1 MGSTRLA
8 ALASLVIATVA
19 VTMALAQPRRAPKPK
34 PKPPAAADAGDS
46 PAMDEAAPVGAAIGG
61 QDAGT
66 APSPVARPDV
76 GSAGSKGSPLN
87 PTASELTGTV
97 AVDAGAIDYDR
108 VLGDIAAL
116 RARVAA
122 VGDTLFHARIAV
134 LVETDDSHAKIGR
147 LSISLDDGV
156 VYMAPPNF
164 HASDMTAVYSHAV
177 APGRHAV
184 TVDVDRQD
192 DHNDAFRSSQKTRF
206 VVNVPKDEELTLE
219 VRVWDDS
226 TMGADFPTD
235 RSGRYELCVR
245 AKAVSKP
252 VRR

>member
-1 MGSTRLA
+1 MGSKRLG
-8 ALASLVIATVA
+8 ALASLVIATAA

-34 PKPPAAADAGDS
+34 SKPPVVTDAGDAPS
-46 PAMDEAAPVGAAIGG
+46 MDEPPVGTASGG
-61 QDAGT
+61 QDAGA
-66 APSPVARPDV
+66 APSPVARPEV
-76 GSAGSKGSPLN
+76 GNAGIKGSPLN
-87 PTASELTGTV
+87 PTASELTGTM

-108 VLGDIAAL
+108 LLGDIAAL

-147 LSISLDDGV
+147 FSISLDDGV
-156 VYMAPPNF
+156 VYTAPANF
-164 HASDMTAVYSHAV
+164 HASDLTAVYSHAV

-192 DHNDAFRSSQKTRF
+192 DHDAAFRSSQKTRF
-206 VVNVPKDEELTLE
+206 VVDVPKDEELTLE

-226 TMGADFPTD
+226 TMGADFPGD
-235 RSGRYELCVR
+235 RSGRYELRVR

-252 VRR
+252 VKR